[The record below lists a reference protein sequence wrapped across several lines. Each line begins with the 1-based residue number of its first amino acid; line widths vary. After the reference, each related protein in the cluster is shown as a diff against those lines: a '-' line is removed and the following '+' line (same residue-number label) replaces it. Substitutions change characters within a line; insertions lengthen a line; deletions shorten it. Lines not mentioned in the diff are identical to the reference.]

1 MKKVGLVMRK
11 IQFTENHGP
20 RIFADRLKAICREF
34 GVEIVFIS
42 PERHVSGYDH
52 LPGYEHE
59 KGDLVNYDIVL
70 DQLYSE
76 KIDHVIYTVSG
87 FTFLKMFIKN
97 SVLFPHSFPDPALT
111 GYEMMKPFYS
121 IVDKAIVQTDF
132 LKRELHSK
140 FGVDDVTV
148 IPIGF
153 DERLAKTYFDP
164 SQIVDN
170 RVLWIGR
177 DEENR
182 QPELVLEYARQNPDK
197 EVFMV
202 FGGERYRDSV
212 KRHRIPNN
220 VKLQFALSQDEVFSL
235 MNTAKVYWNSS
246 KFDTFAMPLT
256 EAMAMGKLI
265 IKPGHPC
272 YDHINSRHSFSG
284 NEENWFELVNMA
296 LAAPYNYSME
306 NRVQAFERFSSR
318 VMKRGYQDFFDK
330 WLAST
335 PETREPSYSQLLR

>member
-1 MKKVGLVMRK
+1 MIKVGLVMRK
-11 IQFTENHGP
+11 IQFAEAHGP
-20 RIFADRLKAICREF
+20 RIYAERLKKLCREF
-34 GVEIVFIS
+34 GVDIVFIS
-42 PERHVSGYDH
+42 PERNVSGYDH

-70 DQLYSE
+70 DKLYTE
-76 KIDHVIYTVSG
+76 KIEHVIYTVSG
-87 FTFLKMFIKN
+87 FTYLKMFLKN

-111 GYEMMKPFYS
+111 GYEMMKPFYKM
-121 IVDKAIVQTDF
+121 VDKAVVQTDF

-153 DERLAKTYFDP
+153 DERLAEKHFDP

-170 RVLWIGR
+170 RILWIGR

-182 QPELVLEYARQNPDK
+182 QPGLVLEYARQNPDK

-202 FGGERYRDSV
+202 FGGERYRESM
-212 KRHRIPNN
+212 KKYTIPHN
-220 VKLQFALSQDEVFSL
+220 VKIKFALSQDDIFSL

-246 KFDTFAMPLT
+246 RFDTFAMPLT
-256 EAMAMGKLI
+256 EAMAMGKII
-265 IKPGHPC
+265 IKPSHPC

-284 NEENWFELVNMA
+284 NESNWFELVNMA
-296 LAAPYNYSME
+296 IASPNKFSLE
-306 NRVQAFERFSSR
+306 NRMNAIERFSST
-318 VMKRGYQDFFDK
+318 VMKQGYQDFFDQ
-330 WLAST
+330 WLAGT
-335 PETREPSYSQLLR
+335 VERNERSYSLV